1 MKILNLPLK
10 AKWYDMI
17 ESGEKR
23 KRDSTV
29 MEKPRTFLLLLF
41 TLESVCREARR
52 LFSLP
57 FSLSCPYHWSGNGK
71 KQRKSRLEHLFF
83 QTKPKTANYTNY
95 ICLQ

>member
-23 KRDSTV
+23 KRNSSV
-29 MEKPRTFLLLLF
+29 MEKPRTFVLLLL

-57 FSLSCPYHWSGNGK
+57 FSLSCPYPWSGNGTRT
-71 KQRKSRLEHLFF
+71 RKTRLAHLFF

-95 ICLQ
+95 ICLH

>member
-1 MKILNLPLK
+1 
-10 AKWYDMI
+10 
-17 ESGEKR
+17 
-23 KRDSTV
+23 
-29 MEKPRTFLLLLF
+29 MEKPRIFVLLLF

-57 FSLSCPYHWSGNGK
+57 FSLSFPYPWSRNGTRT
-71 KQRKSRLEHLFF
+71 RKTHLAHLFF